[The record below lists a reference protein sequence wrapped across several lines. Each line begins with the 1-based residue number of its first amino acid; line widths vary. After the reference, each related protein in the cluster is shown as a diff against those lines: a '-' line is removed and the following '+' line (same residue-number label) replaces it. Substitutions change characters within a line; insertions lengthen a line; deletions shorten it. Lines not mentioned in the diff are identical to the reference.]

1 VRLWLDAEDEYR
13 GRGVG
18 DDDQDEGCGAVGG
31 CQDLSLLG
39 WTRPADD
46 SEVRR

>member
-1 VRLWLDAEDEYR
+1 MERD
-13 GRGVG
+13 GRMIVGVP
-18 DDDQDEGCGAVGG
+18 DP
-31 CQDLSLLG
+31 SLLG